1 MPPRNSRSDE
11 NLFVLRTWKERDGG
25 GETQWR
31 ASVTHVSTCDR
42 RYFTSYDEL
51 ARFLDRWKK

>member
-31 ASVTHVSTCDR
+31 ASVTHVSTGDR